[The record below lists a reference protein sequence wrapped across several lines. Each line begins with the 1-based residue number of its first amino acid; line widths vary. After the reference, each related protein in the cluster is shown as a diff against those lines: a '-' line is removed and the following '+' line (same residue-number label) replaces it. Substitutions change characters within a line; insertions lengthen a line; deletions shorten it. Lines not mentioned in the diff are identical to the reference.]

1 MVKKQKFKVY
11 EYPIK
16 HKDGSTYFGSY
27 TIKDGVK
34 PLHYKGEKLVQTFS
48 AYAKVALPQ

>member
-16 HKDGSTYFGSY
+16 HKDGSTYYGSY
-27 TIKDGVK
+27 TIKSEAK
-34 PLHYKGEKLVQTFS
+34 PHKFKGEKLVDIFT
-48 AYAKVALPQ
+48 AYAKVVLPQ